1 MGHREWPPGPCGH
14 AVGVR
19 AGQVAQD
26 SEGPAAGSEEEEETP
41 PCLGDGV
48 LSRAHFR
55 LPHSAVDFGATC
67 TFFFLIKDFFFTRP
81 IFKVLTEFVTILFLS
96 YVLALLAARHVGSN
110 LPDQESSPH
119 PLQWKAR
126 S

>member
-19 AGQVAQD
+19 AGQIAQD

-48 LSRAHFR
+48 LPGAHFQ
-55 LPHSAVDFGATC
+55 LPHSAADFGATYMI
-67 TFFFLIKDFFFTRP
+67 FFLIKDFF
-81 IFKVLTEFVTILFLS
+81 
-96 YVLALLAARHVGSN
+96 
-110 LPDQESSPH
+110 
-119 PLQWKAR
+119 
-126 S
+126 